1 MRRNLSVLVPALVIV
16 FAFALS
22 FCARS
27 VSAQTFTESTFYT
40 FCSTG
45 GEDCTDGVTPPLGAQ
60 LIQAADG
67 NLWGVTTEA
76 GTAGNIEGWGT
87 LYKITPS
94 GTLTVVHS
102 FCSEGAGD
110 CTEGGIPRGGVIQ
123 GPDGNIWGTTSFTGA
138 AGGTVFKVTP
148 SGTLTTVFTF
158 CTEGGSCP
166 NGSLPSGSIIF
177 GSDGNLYGTTYY
189 GGTDG
194 QGTIYKLTP
203 SGTLTTLYNFPNPS
217 TVRSTPNGLLEASDG
232 NFYGVQPLGGTG
244 DGGSGTLFKLTP
256 AGKYSTI
263 YNFCSSANCAD
274 GQFPRGPQLV
284 EASDGNF
291 YAATYEGGT
300 GIFDYNQGGI
310 AFSMSPTGSES
321 VLYNYC
327 LYQNSG
333 GNCSDGEQPAAGVF
347 LAGDGNFYGT
357 TEVRGPSGNSM
368 GTISS
373 LGTVLYG
380 FCAAGGVCTDGSSPE
395 GTVIQGSDGSLY
407 GTTFTGGTNANC
419 RCGVIWKLKASPALP
434 APVQLTLSSTTVSPN
449 ESVTLSWKALNAFSN
464 TMQQCYAFEQG
475 SPSGAGTWTGKQK
488 GTLSNKIFSGSASIT
503 PTKAGTYT
511 YALTCGG
518 IESGFATLT
527 VSGTSKDSS
536 TTTLSSTPNPATIG
550 QTVSLKATVTGS
562 GSEPTGSVS
571 YSVTGIAL
579 GTASLNGSGVATLS
593 ASSNGQAPGTYPIIA
608 TYAGNSTY
616 DGSASKAVN
625 VTLNK
630 APTSTT
636 LTASPTSVT
645 PPADV
650 TLTATV
656 KRSTSGAAGVPTGTV
671 SFEAEGVT
679 FATAKLNGSGV
690 ATFKASSAGQAAGTY
705 PIKAVYAG
713 DASDTTSTSSTVN
726 VTLK

>member
-1 MRRNLSVLVPALVIV
+1 MRRTLPAFL
-16 FAFALS
+16 FLALAFS
-22 FCARS
+22 FCPRHA
-27 VSAQTFTESTFYT
+27 SAQTFTESTFYV

-45 GEDCTDGVTPPLGAQ
+45 GEDCTDGTTPPFGSQ
-60 LIQAADG
+60 IIQAADG
-67 NLWGVTTEA
+67 NLWGVTTQA
-76 GTAGNIEGWGT
+76 GTAGNLEGWGT
-87 LYKITPS
+87 LYKISPS
-94 GTLTVVHS
+94 GTYTVVHS
-102 FCSEGAGD
+102 FCSEGGGA
-110 CTEGGIPRGGVIQ
+110 CTEGGIPKGSVIQ

-148 SGTLTTVFTF
+148 SGTFTTVFTF

-166 NGSLPSGSIIF
+166 NGSLPAGSIIF
-177 GSDGNLYGTTYY
+177 GSDGNIYGTTYY
-189 GGTDG
+189 GGTNG

-203 SGTLTTLYNFPNPS
+203 AGNLTTLYNFPNPS
-217 TVRSTPNGLLEASDG
+217 TGSSTPNGLLEASDG
-232 NFYGVQPLGGTG
+232 NFYGLTSLGGTG
-244 DGGSGTLFKLTP
+244 NSGTFFKLTP
-256 AGKYSTI
+256 AGKYSTV
-263 YNFCSSANCAD
+263 YNFCSLTNCAD

-284 EASDGNF
+284 EGSDGNF
-291 YAATYEGGT
+291 YATTYWGGT
-300 GIFDYNQGGI
+300 GIFNYNQGGV
-310 AFSMSPTGSES
+310 AFSVSPSGSES

-333 GNCSDGEQPAAGVF
+333 GNCSDGEQPEAGVF

-357 TEVRGPSGNSM
+357 TQIRGPNANSM

-373 LGTVLYG
+373 LGAVLYS
-380 FCAAGGVCTDGSSPE
+380 FCDAGGVCPDGSLPE
-395 GTVIQGSDGSLY
+395 GTLIQGSDGTLY
-407 GTTFTGGTNANC
+407 GTTFDGGTVAGC
-419 RCGVIWKLKASPALP
+419 ACGVIWKLKASPALP
-434 APVQLTLSSTTVSPN
+434 APVQLTLSSTTVAPN
-449 ESVTLSWKALNAFSN
+449 ASVTLSWKALNAFSK

-475 SPSGAGTWTGKQK
+475 NPSGAGTWTGKQT
-488 GTLSNKIFSGSASIT
+488 GTLSNKVYSGSATIT

-527 VSGTSKDSS
+527 VSGTSKDPS
-536 TTTLSSTPNPATIG
+536 TTTLSATPNPATVG

-579 GTASLNGSGVATLS
+579 GSASLNGSGVATLS
-593 ASSNGQAPGTYPIIA
+593 ASSNGQAPGTYPVIA

-616 DGSASKAVN
+616 NGSASKAVN

-636 LTASPTSVT
+636 FSATPTSVT
-645 PPADV
+645 PPGDV

-656 KRSTSGAAGVPTGTV
+656 KRSTSGAAGVPTGSV
-671 SFEAEGVT
+671 SFTVEGIT
-679 FATAKLNGSGV
+679 IATAKLNGSGV
-690 ATFKASSAGQAAGTY
+690 ATYKASSSGIAAGSY

-713 DASDTTSTSSTVN
+713 DASDVTSTSTAVTVT
-726 VTLK
+726 VK